1 MLEIADIFP
10 GFSNDARAVIIP
22 DALVP
27 GDDRAWLKRLH
38 RIESS
43 DPLLAL
49 LLIW

>member
-1 MLEIADIFP
+1 MLEIADILP
-10 GFSNDARAVIIP
+10 GFSKDPRAVIIP

-38 RIESS
+38 RIEGR

-49 LLIW
+49 PLIW